1 MNIDP
6 KKVIEILDFEEGI
19 LAEIEESPT
28 PFTSW
33 TEYLVLSEQENKML
47 LSVMR
52 RRVLGE
58 VQFDED
64 GESLDL
70 DEIGGESIFREEDG
84 YYLGYDLEVDEEY
97 GQVMF
102 TKIDENVLSWL
113 SSTNFDK
120 DDLEKI
126 INYE

>member
-6 KKVIEILDFEEGI
+6 NKVIEILDFEEGI
-19 LAEIEESPT
+19 LAEIEQSPT

-33 TEYLVLSEQENKML
+33 SEYLVLSEQENKML

-52 RRVLGE
+52 RKILGE

-84 YYLGYDLEVDEEY
+84 YYLGQDFEVDQEY
-97 GQVMF
+97 GQVVF
-102 TKIDENVLSWL
+102 TTIDENVLSWL
-113 SSTNFDK
+113 SSTNFDE

-126 INYE
+126 LNYE

>member
-6 KKVIEILDFEEGI
+6 KKVIEILDFEEGV

-33 TEYLVLSEQENKML
+33 TEYLVLSKQENKML

-52 RRVLGE
+52 RKVLGE

-97 GQVMF
+97 GQVVF

-120 DDLEKI
+120 NDLEKI